1 MIKKLENLGE
11 RNIKKGE
18 KKQRYKSMTE
28 EDLNSLRKEEIET
41 KKMYKDDVDAFYNNQ
56 YWKVDFINN
65 ASVDDLIKN
74 EHLNEEEEKKNE

>member
-41 KKMYKDDVDAFYNNQ
+41 KKMYKDDVDAFYSNQ
-56 YWKVDFINN
+56 YWKVDFINE
-65 ASVDDLIKN
+65 AAVDDLIKN
-74 EHLNEEEEKKNE
+74 EHLNEEEKVE